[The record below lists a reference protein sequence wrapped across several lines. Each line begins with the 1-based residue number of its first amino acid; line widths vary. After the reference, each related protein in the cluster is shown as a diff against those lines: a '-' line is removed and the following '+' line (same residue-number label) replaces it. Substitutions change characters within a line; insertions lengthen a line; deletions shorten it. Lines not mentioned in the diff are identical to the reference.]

1 VIDTVNSRDPCGR
14 PRASRA
20 GGARDAASCTQLQL
34 ALEDLEQALAQSEV
48 LIGNSAYRRF
58 LKSIKPALPIWIWPE
73 AIR

>member
-1 VIDTVNSRDPCGR
+1 MLG
-14 PRASRA
+14 A
-20 GGARDAASCTQLQL
+20 GGHVAEGRAPVVPGRA